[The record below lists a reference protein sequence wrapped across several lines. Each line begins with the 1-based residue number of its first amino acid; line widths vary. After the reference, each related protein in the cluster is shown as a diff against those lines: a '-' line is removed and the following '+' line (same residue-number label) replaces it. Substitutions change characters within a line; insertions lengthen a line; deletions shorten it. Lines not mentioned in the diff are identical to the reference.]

1 MNKDRLF
8 VHASTYM
15 VSAMCVLLLLTGELF
30 AQTDTG
36 TILGTIK
43 DQSGAVIAGAKVS
56 VTNEATNAVE
66 TTATSQQG
74 VYTVP
79 LLPPGQYGL
88 NVTKEGF
95 EEYSRSGITLQ
106 VNQTAQVNAELALG
120 SAKESVTVVAAA
132 PLLDTE
138 TSSLG
143 QVVNGTTIANL
154 PLNGRQ
160 VFRLVT
166 LTPGILT
173 TPATGG
179 QFHDISVNTTFDSDF
194 SINGG
199 RAGNNEFLIDG
210 VPSTAGYFGQITT
223 IPLVEDTQEFKVQS
237 SDLPAQ
243 YGRFAGGVVN
253 VITKS
258 GGNQLHGSL
267 FEFLRN
273 DKFDANDFF
282 TNQAGKPKP
291 EFRMNQ
297 FGYAVGG
304 PVVIPHLY
312 NGRNRTF
319 FFTDYQ
325 GTRWVQGNVFVG
337 TVPTLAQ
344 RAGDFSQTFNSRGQL
359 VNIYDPSTTRL
370 DPSHPGQYIRN
381 VFPNNAI
388 PATRLNS
395 VGSKLLTY
403 YPLPNTQG
411 APFTNANNFIS
422 NAPRTISKDQFD
434 VRIDQNFGERNRLF
448 GRYSQNLTPLCQP
461 NLYGNA
467 ASPNPGS
474 VGCTAFHEHSAT
486 LGDTITLSPTFLL
499 SLHYGFARW
508 FQSRNTLSYG
518 FDLST
523 LGLPSSYVDAVQIP
537 MFPAISA
544 TGFSGEAGQSFL
556 RNGNDSHAF
565 LASATKVT
573 GKQIVTFGTD
583 IRLHRINIINV
594 NNTGGAFNFTPGFTQ
609 GPNPNIV
616 SSTGGS
622 AIASLLL
629 GDAASG
635 SVPIGAG
642 ASLQDWYFAGYV
654 EDDWRVTNNLTLNFG
669 LRYETETPYTE
680 RHNAL
685 AAFDASLPS
694 PAANSQFPGLQGGLV
709 FAGVDGQSRT
719 LYNWNTKNFS
729 PRFGF
734 AYSPAS
740 RTVVRGGFNL
750 FYPPLDI
757 TNNAVGTVPNPGYS
771 SSTSFVSSIDGG
783 LTPFD
788 SLSNPFPNGLV
799 QPTNNMLGAATY
811 LGQAITVWAPN
822 VKSPYMMQWN
832 FDIQQSVTP
841 TILLDVGYSGS
852 HGVHLTRD
860 LQLDQLNP
868 QYLSLGTDLQASVAN
883 PFAAFVGVGPLSQ
896 QKVAKQQ
903 LLLPYPQFTSVDEI
917 NDTSGSSIY
926 HSLQVKVDKRLS
938 HGTSFLLSYTTG
950 KLITDTNTQQA
961 PIGGNQTIANA
972 TQNYYDLRA
981 ERGLSELDVAQSLVF
996 SFVGNLPFGPSEPFF
1011 AGVHGLPAKLIGGW
1025 RVNGIFT
1032 AHSGFP
1038 LGMSTSI
1045 PLGGDRPNSTG
1056 VSANLPTSRPDGEK
1070 VAEWFDIAAFT
1081 QPGAF
1086 TFGNVGRTLGDV
1098 RGPAFINTDF
1108 SLIKTTHLT
1117 ERFGLEFRAEAF
1129 NIFNNPHFY
1138 LPDTNLQD
1146 AGFGTITSTV
1156 SPPRQIQ
1163 FALQFI
1169 F

>member
-1 MNKDRLF
+1 MRKAQFLVISVF
-8 VHASTYM
+8 
-15 VSAMCVLLLLTGELF
+15 LLLACRLY
-30 AQTDTG
+30 AQIDTG
-36 TILGTIK
+36 TIVGTAK
-43 DQSGAVIAGAKVS
+43 DQSGGAIAGAKVS
-56 VTNEATNAVE
+56 VTNEATNAVQ
-66 TTATSQQG
+66 TTTTNPQG
-74 VYTVP
+74 AYTVP

-88 NVTKEGF
+88 KVTREGF
-95 EEYSRSGITLQ
+95 EQYSRSGITLQ
-106 VNQTAQVNAELALG
+106 VNQTAQVNAALALG
-120 SAKESVTVVAAA
+120 STKQSVNVVAAA

-138 TSSLG
+138 TASLG
-143 QVVNGTTIANL
+143 QVVSRTTIANL

-166 LTPGILT
+166 LTPGILS

-179 QFHDISVNTTFDSDF
+179 QFRDISVNTTFDSNF

-199 RAGNNEFLIDG
+199 RAGNNEVLIDG

-223 IPLVEDTQEFKVQS
+223 IPLVEATQEFKVQS

-258 GGNQLHGSL
+258 GGNQLHGSV

-273 DKFDANDFF
+273 DKLDANDFF

-304 PVVIPHLY
+304 PVVIPRVY

-337 TVPTLAQ
+337 TVPTAAQ
-344 RAGDFSQTFNSRGQL
+344 RAGDFSQTFNSKGQL
-359 VNIYDPSTTRL
+359 VKIYDPSTTRP
-370 DPSHPGQYIRN
+370 DPSHAGQYIRN
-381 VFPNNAI
+381 QFVNNKI
-388 PATRLNS
+388 PASEINPVS
-395 VGSKLLTY
+395 AKLLSY

-411 APFTNANNFIS
+411 APFSNANNFIN
-422 NAPRTISKDQFD
+422 NAPRTINKDQFD
-434 VRIDQNFGERNRLF
+434 LRIDQNFGDRNRLF

-461 NLYGNA
+461 NLYGND

-486 LGDTITLSPTFLL
+486 VGDTITLSPTLLL
-499 SLHYGFARW
+499 SLRYGFARW

-518 FDLST
+518 FDLSS
-523 LGLPSSYVDAVQIP
+523 LGFPSSYVDAVQIP
-537 MFPAISA
+537 MFPAITA
-544 TGFSGEAGQSFL
+544 TGFSGEAGQGFL

-565 LASATKVT
+565 LASATKVN
-573 GKQIVTFGTD
+573 GKHILTFGSD

-594 NNTGGAFNFTPGFTQ
+594 SNTGGAFNFTPGFTQ
-609 GPNPNIV
+609 ANPNVV
-616 SSTGGS
+616 SAVAGS
-622 AIASLLL
+622 AMASLLL
-629 GDAASG
+629 GDPVSG

-642 ASLQDWYFAGYV
+642 ASLQNWYFAGYIQ
-654 EDDWRVTNNLTLNFG
+654 DDWRVTNDLTLNLG

-680 RHNAL
+680 RNNAL
-685 AAFDASLPS
+685 AAFDATVLS
-694 PAANSQFPGLQGGLV
+694 PAANSQFPELMGGLDY
-709 FAGVDGQSRT
+709 AGVGGQSRS

-734 AYSPAS
+734 AYSPS
-740 RTVVRGGFNL
+740 SKTVLRGGFNL

-771 SSTSFVSSIDGG
+771 SSTPFVSSINGG
-783 LTPFD
+783 LTPLD
-788 SLSNPFPNGLV
+788 NLSNPFPNGLV
-799 QPTNNMLGAATY
+799 QPTGNTLGPASY
-811 LGQAITVWAPN
+811 LGQSLTLWARN

-832 FDIQQSVTP
+832 FDIQQSLTP
-841 TILLDVGYSGS
+841 TLLLDVGYSGS

-860 LQLDQLNP
+860 YDLDQLNP
-868 QYLSLGTDLQASVAN
+868 QYLALGSGLQRSVRN
-883 PFAAFVGVGPLSQ
+883 PFAAFVGAGPLSQ
-896 QKVAKQQ
+896 PTVAQQQ
-903 LLLPYPQFTSVDEI
+903 LLLPYPQFTDVSVI
-917 NDTSGSSIY
+917 NDTSASSIY
-926 HSLQVKVDKRLS
+926 HALQVKLDKRVS
-938 HGTSFLLSYTTG
+938 RGVSFLLSYTAG
-950 KLITDTNTQQA
+950 KLITDANTQQS
-961 PIGGNQTIANA
+961 PIGGGQTVANS
-972 TQNYYDLRA
+972 TQNYYDLKA

-996 SFVGNLPFGPSEPFF
+996 SGVWNLPFGPSELFF
-1011 AGVHGLPAKLIGGW
+1011 RNVHGLPAKLIGGW

-1038 LGMSTSI
+1038 LGLNTSI
-1045 PLGGDRPNSTG
+1045 PHGGNRPNSTG
-1056 VSANLPTSRPDGEK
+1056 VDASLSTGRTDGEK
-1070 VAEWFDIAAFT
+1070 AAEWFNTDAFT
-1081 QPGAF
+1081 QPDAF
-1086 TFGNVGRTLGDV
+1086 TFGNVGRTLGNV
-1098 RGPAFINTDF
+1098 RGPGFINTDL
-1108 SLIKTTHLT
+1108 SLTKITHIT
-1117 ERFGLEFRAEAF
+1117 ERLGLEFRAEAF

-1156 SPPRQIQ
+1156 SPPREIQ
-1163 FALQFI
+1163 FALEFS